1 MAKKLMLQTQV
12 SEECSSIFSFWELG
26 TAKSRSYNLLQFFSA
41 VPPSDNDD
49 DFEKW
54 QKQISEAEVDS
65 DRPSTPPEG
74 EEEFIDD
81 GTRYKWDR
89 GHRAWV
95 SQVGFSYLFLQCFV
109 NFWGKHF

>member
-1 MAKKLMLQTQV
+1 MTKKLKLQTQV

-26 TAKSRSYNLLQFFSA
+26 TAKSRSYNLFQFFSA

-81 GTRYKWDR
+81 DGTRYKWDR
-89 GHRAWV
+89 GLRAWV
-95 SQVGFSYLFLQCFV
+95 PQVGFSNLFLQRFV
-109 NFWGKHF
+109 NF